1 MKTYLSFTRSQRA
14 GLLILFAAIVGLQVA
29 IVSIEFS
36 PDEIQE
42 DQSWTSLQKEIDSLK
57 AARLTFKPRIYPFNP
72 NFITDYRGHVLG
84 LSVEQIDRLHAF
96 RKDGKFVNS
105 AKEFQQVTGISDSL
119 LAALQPYF
127 KFPDWVQKKARAKDF
142 YVKPAT
148 VKRLDINLASKQ
160 ELMAVYG
167 IGDKLS
173 DRILETRTKLGGFV
187 SMEQMRDVWGLSDEV
202 ITKLGERFEILGP
215 VTPPKLNVNQASVA
229 ELAKFPYF
237 RYALARKIVTAR
249 SMSGDFKSIE
259 DISKVEG
266 FPIEKKEIIAV
277 YLDF

>member
-14 GLLILFAAIVGLQVA
+14 GLLILFAAVVGLQVVIA
-29 IVSIEFS
+29 LVEFS

-57 AARLTFKPRIYPFNP
+57 AARLTFKPRMYPFNP

-96 RKDGKFVNS
+96 RKEGKFVNS
-105 AKEFQQVTGISDSL
+105 AKAFQQVTGISDSL
-119 LAALQPYF
+119 LATLEPYF
-127 KFPDWVQKKARAKDF
+127 KFPDWVQKKAKARDT
-142 YVKPAT
+142 YMKPPT
-148 VKRLDINLASKQ
+148 VKRIDINLADKQ

-173 DRILETRTKLGGFV
+173 DRILDTRAKLGGFV
-187 SMEQMRDVWGLSDEV
+187 SMEQIREVWGLSDEV
-202 ITKLGERFEILGP
+202 IAQLHQRFDVLVPLI
-215 VTPPKLNVNQASVA
+215 PPKINVNRASVA

-249 SMSGDFKSIE
+249 SMNGDFKSIE
-259 DISKVEG
+259 DISKVDG
-266 FPIEKKEIIAV
+266 FPVEKKEIIAV

>member
-14 GLLILFAAIVGLQVA
+14 GLLILFAAVVGLQVA
-29 IVSIEFS
+29 IALVEFS
-36 PDEIQE
+36 SDEIQE

-57 AARLTFKPRIYPFNP
+57 AARLTFKPRMYPFNP

-96 RKDGKFVNS
+96 RKEGKFINS
-105 AKEFQQVTGISDSL
+105 AKAFQQVTGISDSL
-119 LAALQPYF
+119 LATLEPYF
-127 KFPDWVQKKARAKDF
+127 KFPDWVQKKAKARDT
-142 YVKPAT
+142 YMKPAT
-148 VKRLDINLASKQ
+148 VKRIDINLADKQ

-173 DRILETRTKLGGFV
+173 DRILDMRAKLGGFV
-187 SMEQMRDVWGLSDEV
+187 SMEQIREVWGLSDEV
-202 ITKLGERFEILGP
+202 ITQLHQRFDVLVPLI
-215 VTPPKLNVNQASVA
+215 PPKINVNRASVA

-249 SMSGDFKSIE
+249 SMNGDFKSIE

-266 FPIEKKEIIAV
+266 FPVEKKEIIAV

>member
-14 GLLILFAAIVGLQVA
+14 GLLILFAAVVGLQVA
-29 IVSIEFS
+29 IALVQFS
-36 PDEIQE
+36 SDEIQE

-96 RKDGKFVNS
+96 RKEGKFVNS
-105 AKEFQQVTGISDSL
+105 AKAFQQVTGISDSL
-119 LAALQPYF
+119 LATLEPYF
-127 KFPDWVQKKARAKDF
+127 KFPDWVQKKAKARDT
-142 YVKPAT
+142 YMKPAT
-148 VKRLDINLASKQ
+148 VKRIDINLADKQ

-173 DRILETRTKLGGFV
+173 DRILDTRAKLGGFV
-187 SMEQMRDVWGLSDEV
+187 SMEQIREVWGLSDEV
-202 ITKLGERFEILGP
+202 IAQLHQRFDVLVPLI
-215 VTPPKLNVNQASVA
+215 PPKINVNRASVA

-249 SMSGDFKSIE
+249 SMNGDFKSIE

-266 FPIEKKEIIAV
+266 FPVEKKEIIAV